1 MTIYSVVP
9 PELGDEVYQS
19 LVEHYK
25 DNPNVKVIRERRKGE
40 RRKDESGGGERKQR
54 DRRRQRPGIFDI

>member
-1 MTIYSVVP
+1 MIYSVVP
-9 PELGDEVYQS
+9 PELGDDVYER

-40 RRKDESGGGERKQR
+40 RRKDQSGGGERSQR
-54 DRRRQRPGIFDI
+54 DRRRQRPGTFDL